1 MTMEGTMTVEE
12 RPSPCPRCRG
22 RMLPDGSSGDSTCF
36 TCGHVIYALPA
47 ELVIPGERLPRR
59 PTHGGQSL
67 A

>member
-1 MTMEGTMTVEE
+1 
-12 RPSPCPRCRG
+12 
-22 RMLPDGSSGDSTCF
+22 MLPDGNTGDSTCF

-47 ELVIPGERLPRR
+47 DLVIPGERLPRR